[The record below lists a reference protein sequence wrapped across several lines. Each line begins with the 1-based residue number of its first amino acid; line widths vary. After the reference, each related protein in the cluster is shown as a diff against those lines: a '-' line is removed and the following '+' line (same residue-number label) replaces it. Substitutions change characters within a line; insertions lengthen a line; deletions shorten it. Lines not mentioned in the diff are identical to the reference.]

1 MKILSLSVGPIMTNC
16 YVLCDETEKVCFV
29 IDPGDEADRVE
40 QLIASSGCTPQG
52 ILLTHGHFDHCT
64 GVAGLLLHYPE
75 LPVYIHPQDAS
86 DEMAG
91 AYYMRFPRLPEK
103 NQRYYRE
110 GDQLTLGS
118 LTVTV
123 METPGHSQGS
133 VCLVVEDAIFS
144 GDTLFR
150 LSCGRTDL
158 EGGDYKDML
167 RSLGRLGRLAGQ
179 YRVYPGHEEFTDLDT
194 ERDGNPYVQQGMQ
207 RF

>member
-1 MKILSLSVGPIMTNC
+1 MKVLSLTVGPIMTNC
-16 YVLCDETEKVCFV
+16 YVLCDETEKVCFL

-40 QLIASSGCTPQG
+40 QLVASSGCTLKG

-64 GVAGLLLHYPE
+64 GVAGILKNHPDI
-75 LPVYIHPQDAS
+75 PVYIHPRDAAEEKT
-86 DEMAG
+86 DL
-91 AYYMRFPRLPEK
+91 YYMRFPRLPEK

-110 GDQLTLGS
+110 GDQLKLGS

-123 METPGHSQGS
+123 METPGHSAGS
-133 VCLVVEDAIFS
+133 VCLIVGNVIFS

-158 EGGDYKDML
+158 DGGDYHDML
-167 RSLGRLGRLAGQ
+167 RSLGRLGRLEGQ
-179 YRVYPGHEEFTDLDT
+179 YQVYPGHEEYTDLDT
-194 ERDGNPYVQQGMQ
+194 ERSGNPYMQQGMQ

>member
-1 MKILSLSVGPIMTNC
+1 MNIETFPVGSLATNC
-16 YVLCDETEKVCFV
+16 YLLSDSGECCL
-29 IDPGDEADRVE
+29 IDPGDSGAFLLGQVEA
-40 QLIASSGCTPQG
+40 SGCALRC
-52 ILLTHGHFDHCT
+52 ILLTHGHFDHYSA
-64 GVAGLLLHYPE
+64 VEEILAAYPS
-75 LPVYIHPQDAS
+75 LPVYLHEKDLAESEEQLR
-86 DEMAG
+86 
-91 AYYMRFPRLPEK
+91 MRRLPEK

-118 LTVTV
+118 LSVTV